1 MRQRINTDMTQKKQI
16 RGAVIGYGG
25 MFSMGR
31 GHLNG
36 MREAG
41 ISPAAVCDIDA
52 ARLEAAQVDF
62 PGIQVYPDADALLRD
77 GGVDLITL
85 VTPHDTHAPLAIQAL
100 NAGKSVICEKPM
112 CLTTSEAT
120 EMIAAAR
127 ANGVMLSVYHN
138 RRHDGDF
145 QALKEAIV
153 EKKLIGDVFSIQAGF
168 ADYGHP
174 GHWWRSDKA
183 VSGGAFYDWGAHFL
197 DWILNLMPGRKV
209 VTVSGYF
216 HKRLWHDVTNE
227 DYVQAVLRFDD
238 GAHADLSF
246 SQISA
251 LPMPRWR
258 IQGTKGGILDDGSV
272 KDGMALFT
280 FLEGIKM
287 RGEILNKTSQWDKYY
302 KDIHAHL
309 TAGAPLDVTPEQSRR
324 VIAIIE
330 AAEKSSKSGQAEPVP
345 YE

>member
-1 MRQRINTDMTQKKQI
+1 MTQEKQI
-16 RGAVIGYGG
+16 HGAVIGYGG
-25 MFSMGR
+25 AFNMGR
-31 GHLNG
+31 NHLNG

-41 ISPAAVCDIDA
+41 ITPAAVCDIDLP
-52 ARLEAAQVDF
+52 RLEVASADF
-62 PGIQVYPDADALLRD
+62 PGIRVYPDAAALLRD
-77 GGVDLITL
+77 DAVDLITL

-112 CLTTSEAT
+112 CLTAGEAT
-120 EMIAAAR
+120 DMIAASK

-145 QALKEAIV
+145 QALKEAVV

-168 ADYGHP
+168 AGYGHP

-183 VSGGAFYDWGAHFL
+183 ISGGAFYDWGAHFL
-197 DWILNLMPGRKV
+197 DWILNLMPGRRV
-209 VTVSGYF
+209 ESVSGYF

-227 DYVQAVLRFDD
+227 DHVQAILRFDD

-287 RGEILNKTSQWDKYY
+287 RGELRNKTSQWDKYY
-302 KDIHAHL
+302 QDIHAHL
-309 TAGAPLDVTPEQSRR
+309 TEGVPLDVTPEQSRR

>member
-1 MRQRINTDMTQKKQI
+1 MTQKKQI

-168 ADYGHP
+168 AGYGHP

>member
-168 ADYGHP
+168 AGYGHP